1 MEERDMEEPARSD
14 LDRRTFLKSAS
25 VVIAAGAAP
34 PLLRPGTSRGDR
46 RMGGGRG
53 NQAPSLNVT
62 HGVAVG
68 DVSADRS
75 LIWCRGSGEGR
86 MQVVFGGD
94 AERVAA
100 GKARHSRSVP
110 LTAERD
116 FIGQVPLDG
125 LEPGRRHHYQVVLK
139 ERGARAVSMPAS
151 FSTPPL
157 PDHPASVR
165 FAWGGDTGQGMANRP
180 PFPAF
185 SSIADESPAFFI
197 FNGDTIYADSTT
209 PVGGAAKS
217 VPEYWAKYKENRVD
231 PFLQRLLATTSVVA
245 NWDDHEVTNDFRGP
259 TEPLMPLGNRAF
271 HDYWPLSV
279 GPERIYRSLRWG
291 RELEVF
297 VLDTRQYADP
307 LEASDGPA
315 KTLLGEAQRAGL
327 ATGVAESDA
336 RWKVLVTSSP
346 LSIIRSDD
354 LHQDDWVSYEHELGT
369 LLSGWRAAGVKNL
382 VWLTC
387 DVHWAQAISYPEWGM
402 WEFVG
407 CPIGA
412 NPRRAARP
420 LSATFGPQERF
431 LGLNERYY
439 GSVEI
444 DARAGTM
451 TVDLKLQ
458 NGTLKHREVITGV

>member
-1 MEERDMEEPARSD
+1 MEEETEGSD
-14 LDRRTFLKSAS
+14 LDRRTFLKGAG
-25 VVIAAGAAP
+25 VVLVGSAAP
-34 PLLRPGTSRGDR
+34 PFLRQGTGRPEWS
-46 RMGGGRG
+46 GGAGR
-53 NQAPSLNVT
+53 AKPDASIAVT

-68 DVSADRS
+68 DVSAERA

-86 MQVVFGGD
+86 MQVLYGGD
-94 AERVAA
+94 AGRVAA
-100 GKARHSRSVP
+100 ARSRHSRSVP

-116 FIGQVPLDG
+116 FIGQVQLEG
-125 LEPGRRHHYQVVLK
+125 LEPGRRHHYRVLLK
-139 ERGARAVSMPAS
+139 DRGARATSVVAS
-151 FSTPPL
+151 FTTPPP
-157 PDHPASVR
+157 PDQAASVR

-185 SSIADESPAFFI
+185 ASIAGESPAFFV

-209 PVGGAAKS
+209 PVGGAATT
-217 VPEYWAKYKENRVD
+217 VPQYWAKYKENRVD
-231 PFLQRLLATTSVVA
+231 PFLQRLLATTPVVA

-307 LEASDGPA
+307 LEAPDGPA
-315 KTLLGEAQRAGL
+315 KSLLGEEQRAWL
-327 ATGVAESDA
+327 ARGVAASDA
-336 RWKVLVTSSP
+336 TWKVVVTSSP

-354 LHQDDWVSYEHELGT
+354 PHQDDWVAYEHELGT
-369 LLSGWRAAGVKNL
+369 LLSGWRSAGVRNL

-387 DVHWAQAISYPEWGM
+387 DVHWAQSISYPDWAM

-412 NPRRAARP
+412 NPRRAPRP
-420 LSATFGPQERF
+420 LSPTFGPRERF
-431 LGLNERYY
+431 LGLRQRYY
-439 GSVEI
+439 GSVGI
-444 DARAGTM
+444 DAPARTM

-458 NGTLKHREVITGV
+458 DGTVVHREVIGAA